1 MTRELAPNAGCRPSS
16 AIDRPVGGRP
26 DFIFLTGERRGQRQ
40 ASGRHKR
47 PDRLGG
53 TTRPRGRQEAD
64 LHVLDLDER
73 SPDTE
78 GVANW

>member
-1 MTRELAPNAGCRPSS
+1 MAGN
-16 AIDRPVGGRP
+16 
-26 DFIFLTGERRGQRQ
+26 
-40 ASGRHKR
+40 KR

-78 GVANW
+78 GVANLVTLVDEVAGLSTTPTEAPRFDRMLECLGVDR